1 LVPDNPRSSAPAN
14 DVADSISGM
23 TTRIVSGYQPGCLG
37 RIVQMHGTYYA
48 QAHRFGLAFEA
59 KVARELAEFAQRLDH
74 PLNRLWLALDDAG
87 DCVGSLAIDAQDL
100 GLGIAHLRWFILD
113 ERWQGRGVGRTL
125 LQQAVHHCDQAGLTT
140 MQLWTFRGLD
150 AARHLYE
157 SAGFVLAEEH
167 AGKQWGTVVSEQRF
181 ERGPSVQDI

>member
-1 LVPDNPRSSAPAN
+1 LVHNSPRSSAPAN
-14 DVADSISGM
+14 DVADSISDM

-48 QAHRFGLAFEA
+48 QAHRFGLPFEA

-100 GLGIAHLRWFILD
+100 GPSIAHLRWFILGD
-113 ERWQGRGVGRTL
+113 NSRGKGVGRDL
-125 LQQAVHHCDQAGLTT
+125 LEQAVLHCDQAGLSTI
-140 MQLWTFRGLD
+140 QLWTFRGLD

-167 AGKQWGTVVSEQRF
+167 SGAQWGTLVSEQRF
-181 ERGPSVQDI
+181 ERRRSVG